1 MISSLRQLS
10 DRLCKQLYAVEVPCE
25 NLEKRGINMKDSQN
39 KGQKEPK
46 EVIWGLMWDF
56 IES

>member
-1 MISSLRQLS
+1 MISSLRHLS

-46 EVIWGLMWDF
+46 EVIWGLMWEF
-56 IES
+56 IEL

>member
-1 MISSLRQLS
+1 MQTIIRCGGS
-10 DRLCKQLYAVEVPCE
+10 CE

-46 EVIWGLMWDF
+46 EVIWGLM
-56 IES
+56 